1 MDIATLQDYFSNFN
15 AIQTKSHFKQQATA
29 FFADFRNCY
38 DRQPEK
44 RFALCGKRGRGLNV
58 LFFRLHQAFEA
69 A

>member
-1 MDIATLQDYFSNFN
+1 MGQGIVVNG
-15 AIQTKSHFKQQATA
+15 
-29 FFADFRNCY
+29 Y